1 MKELEDRIR
10 SDGVVIDNEI
20 LKVDSFINH
29 QIDTALVRR
38 ICAYLIEPF
47 KNVEKVVTIETSGI
61 AFAVIAAELLGDVPV
76 VFAKKSKS
84 KIVDSANVYTA
95 NVKSFTRGVV
105 SPITIDKRFLKK
117 GERVLIVDDFMAEGN
132 ASLGLVELC
141 QQAGAQVVGVGVA
154 VEKSF
159 QGGHAKLNAMGIPV
173 RSGADVAGFDH
184 GKVIFVDENAPRL

>member
-10 SDGVVIDNEI
+10 ADGIVIDNEI

-38 ICAYLIEPF
+38 ICAYLVEPF
-47 KNVEKVVTIETSGI
+47 HDIDKVVTIETSGI
-61 AFAVIAAELLGDVPV
+61 AFAVVAAELLGSVPV

-84 KIVDSANVYTA
+84 KIVDTSNVYTA
-95 NVKSFTRGVV
+95 NVKSFTRGIV
-105 SPITIDKRFLKK
+105 SSITIDKRFLKK
-117 GERVLIVDDFMAEGN
+117 GERILIVDDFMAEGN
-132 ASLGLVELC
+132 ASLGLVDLC
-141 QQAGAQVVGVGVA
+141 QQAGAKVEGVAVA

-159 QGGHAKLNAMGIPV
+159 QGGHAKLNAMGISV

-184 GKVIFVDENAPRL
+184 GRVLFVDEKPVRQ

>member
-1 MKELEDRIR
+1 MQELEERIQ
-10 SDGVVIDNEI
+10 SDGIVIDNEI

-29 QIDTALVRR
+29 QIDTGLLRR
-38 ICAYLIEPF
+38 ICTYLIEPF
-47 KNVEKVVTIETSGI
+47 HSIDKVVTVETSGI
-61 AFAVIAAELLGDVPV
+61 AFAVVAAELLGDVPV

-84 KIVDSANVYTA
+84 KIVDTTNVYTA

-105 SPITIDKRFLKK
+105 APITIDKRFLKK

-141 QQAGAQVVGVGVA
+141 QQAGAQVMGVCVA

-184 GKVIFVDENAPRL
+184 GKVIFVGENAPRL